1 MRSSVGAALKGRT
14 GIYINM
20 DIYQAREVADEG
32 LYGVSDTSTSG
43 ALGVLLQVNT
53 GDSSS

>member
-1 MRSSVGAALKGRT
+1 MLQMRSSVGAALKGRK

-32 LYGVSDTSTSG
+32 LSQS
-43 ALGVLLQVNT
+43 
-53 GDSSS
+53 